1 MPRLYHVHTTAG
13 AWEVYAVTAAQ
24 AVTTALEL
32 ATKMGDR
39 PRLIRVCR
47 QGDW

>member
-1 MPRLYHVHTTAG
+1 MPRLYHVHLTTG
-13 AWEVYAVTAAQ
+13 AIELYAVTAAQ

-32 ATKMGDR
+32 AG
-39 PRLIRVCR
+39 PGAQVLRVCR

>member
-1 MPRLYHVHTTAG
+1 MPRLYHVQLTTG
-13 AWEVYAVTAAQ
+13 AIELYAVTVAQ

-32 ATKMGDR
+32 AAPGAKV
-39 PRLIRVCR
+39 LRVCR

>member
-13 AWEVYAVTAAQ
+13 VWDVYAVTAAQ

-32 ATKMGDR
+32 AGLGT
-39 PRLIRVCR
+39 RVLR
-47 QGDW
+47 IHQQGDW